1 MILVIFVGD
10 SIFYQRVLF
19 CVGTFVYG
27 IPIPLAYLLNES
39 RVRDTIVNHGW
50 LQGFWSVFYSST
62 HIRENK
68 REAIQNTKRKE
79 SMAKDDG
86 HDGFNG
92 VLNNQLRSP
101 NQEEANLVQIIPKN
115 KWIKFITDGH
125 KLYLHEN
132 VATQV
137 KNFYF
142 STSEPNLNANLKLT
156 SKCTLWYS

>member
-27 IPIPLAYLLNES
+27 IPIPMAYLLNES

-92 VLNNQLRSP
+92 VLNNLLQCP
-101 NQEEANLVQIIPKN
+101 NKEEANLVQIIPEISL
-115 KWIKFITDGH
+115 IKFIIDGH

-132 VATQV
+132 VATPIKKTFIFQQV
-137 KNFYF
+137 
-142 STSEPNLNANLKLT
+142 SAI
-156 SKCTLWYS
+156 

>member
-1 MILVIFVGD
+1 MHNPPGNKTSANQNKGETTNLRKRRHTIRSILLVLDYAIEFIGGAFMILVIFVGD

-27 IPIPLAYLLNES
+27 IPIPMAYLLNES

-92 VLNNQLRSP
+92 VLNNQLATQ
-101 NQEEANLVQIIPKN
+101 NQEEANLV
-115 KWIKFITDGH
+115 
-125 KLYLHEN
+125 
-132 VATQV
+132 
-137 KNFYF
+137 
-142 STSEPNLNANLKLT
+142 
-156 SKCTLWYS
+156 

>member
-27 IPIPLAYLLNES
+27 IPIPMAYLLNES

-79 SMAKDDG
+79 SVAKD
-86 HDGFNG
+86 DGFNG
-92 VLNNQLRSP
+92 VLNNQLATP
-101 NQEEANLVQIIPKN
+101 NQEEANLVQIIPDIN
-115 KWIKFITDGH
+115 LIKFIIVEH

-137 KNFYF
+137 KKTFIF
-142 STSEPNLNANLKLT
+142 QQVSAI
-156 SKCTLWYS
+156 

>member
-1 MILVIFVGD
+1 MPLFLIFRLHNPQGNRNLANHNKGETTNLRKRRHTIRSILLVLDYAIECVGGAFMILVIFVGD

-50 LQGFWSVFYSST
+50 LQGFCSVFYSSS

-86 HDGFNG
+86 NDGFNG
-92 VLNNQLRSP
+92 VLTNQLRSP
-101 NQEEANLVQIIPKN
+101 NQEEANLV
-115 KWIKFITDGH
+115 
-125 KLYLHEN
+125 
-132 VATQV
+132 
-137 KNFYF
+137 
-142 STSEPNLNANLKLT
+142 
-156 SKCTLWYS
+156 

>member
-27 IPIPLAYLLNES
+27 IPIPMAYLLNES

-50 LQGFWSVFYSST
+50 VQGFWSVFYSST

-92 VLNNQLRSP
+92 VLNNLLQCP
-101 NQEEANLVQIIPKN
+101 NKEEANLV
-115 KWIKFITDGH
+115 
-125 KLYLHEN
+125 
-132 VATQV
+132 
-137 KNFYF
+137 
-142 STSEPNLNANLKLT
+142 
-156 SKCTLWYS
+156 

>member
-1 MILVIFVGD
+1 MHNPPGNKTLANQNKGETTNLRKRRHKIRSILLVLDYAIEFIGGAFMILVIFVGD

-27 IPIPLAYLLNES
+27 IPIPMAYLLNES

-50 LQGFWSVFYSST
+50 VQGFWSVFYSST

-92 VLNNQLRSP
+92 VLNNQLRSL
-101 NQEEANLVQIIPKN
+101 NQEEANLV
-115 KWIKFITDGH
+115 
-125 KLYLHEN
+125 
-132 VATQV
+132 
-137 KNFYF
+137 
-142 STSEPNLNANLKLT
+142 
-156 SKCTLWYS
+156 

>member
-1 MILVIFVGD
+1 MHNPPGNKTLANQGKGETTNLRKRRHTIRSILLVLDYAIEFIGGAFMILVIFVGD

-27 IPIPLAYLLNES
+27 IPIPMAYLLNES

-50 LQGFWSVFYSST
+50 VQGFWSVFYSST

-92 VLNNQLRSP
+92 VLNNQLRSL
-101 NQEEANLVQIIPKN
+101 NQEEANLV
-115 KWIKFITDGH
+115 
-125 KLYLHEN
+125 
-132 VATQV
+132 
-137 KNFYF
+137 
-142 STSEPNLNANLKLT
+142 
-156 SKCTLWYS
+156 